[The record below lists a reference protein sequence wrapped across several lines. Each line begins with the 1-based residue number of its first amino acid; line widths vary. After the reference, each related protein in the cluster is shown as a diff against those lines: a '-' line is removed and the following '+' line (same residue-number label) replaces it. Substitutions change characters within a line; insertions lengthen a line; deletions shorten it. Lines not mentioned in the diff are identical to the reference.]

1 MIRTLDMDLGNTLGG
16 IGKILFAVGFT
27 ASIINL
33 TGLFGEFSEGR
44 IIELSAIGFAG
55 FVLIG
60 IGRKMKGKDKLNE
73 KLDFDVKKNTD
84 KNPDSETFTKN
95 TDEEDSKP

>member
-1 MIRTLDMDLGNTLGG
+1 MNLGNTLGG
-16 IGKILFAVGFT
+16 IGKIMFAVGF
-27 ASIINL
+27 AAAIINL

-60 IGRKMKGKDKLNE
+60 IGRKMKRKDKLNE
-73 KLDFDVKKNTD
+73 KLDSDV
-84 KNPDSETFTKN
+84 EKN

>member
-1 MIRTLDMDLGNTLGG
+1 MNLGNTLSG

-33 TGLFGEFSEGR
+33 TGLVGEFSEGR

-55 FVLIG
+55 FILIG
-60 IGRKMKGKDKLNE
+60 IGRKMKRKDKLNE
-73 KLDFDVKKNTD
+73 KLDSDV
-84 KNPDSETFTKN
+84 EKN

>member
-1 MIRTLDMDLGNTLGG
+1 MIRTLDMDLGKTLES

-27 ASIINL
+27 VSILGI
-33 TGLFGEFSEGR
+33 TGLFGEFSNDW
-44 IIELSAIGFAG
+44 IILISGIGFAG

-60 IGRKMKGKDKLNE
+60 IGRKMKRKDTLNE
-73 KLDFDVKKNTD
+73 KLDSDVK
-84 KNPDSETFTKN
+84 KN

>member
-1 MIRTLDMDLGNTLGG
+1 MTRTLDMDLGNTLGG
-16 IGKILFAVGFT
+16 IGKIMFAVGFT
-27 ASIINL
+27 AAIINL
-33 TGLFGEFSEGR
+33 TGIFVEFSGGR

-60 IGRKMKGKDKLNE
+60 IGRKMKRKDKLNE
-73 KLDFDVKKNTD
+73 KLDSDV
-84 KNPDSETFTKN
+84 EKN

>member
-1 MIRTLDMDLGNTLGG
+1 MTRTLDMDLGNTLGG

-27 ASIINL
+27 AAIINL
-33 TGLFGEFSEGR
+33 TGIFGEFSEGR

-73 KLDFDVKKNTD
+73 KLDSDVKNTD

>member
-1 MIRTLDMDLGNTLGG
+1 MTRTFDMDLGKTLGS
-16 IGKILFAVGFT
+16 IGKIMFAVGFT
-27 ASIINL
+27 AAIINL
-33 TGLFGEFSEGR
+33 TGLFVEFSGGR

-84 KNPDSETFTKN
+84 KNPDSETFAKN

>member
-1 MIRTLDMDLGNTLGG
+1 MTSTLDMDLGNTLGG

-73 KLDFDVKKNTD
+73 KLDSDVKNTD

-95 TDEEDSKP
+95 TDEEDSKS

>member
-1 MIRTLDMDLGNTLGG
+1 MTWTLNMNL
-16 IGKILFAVGFT
+16 GKILSNIGMIMFVIGFAT
-27 ASIINL
+27 SIMGV

-44 IIELSAIGFAG
+44 IIELSAIGFTG

-60 IGRKMKGKDKLNE
+60 IGRKMKRKDELNE
-73 KLDFDVKKNTD
+73 KLDSDVK
-84 KNPDSETFTKN
+84 KN

>member
-1 MIRTLDMDLGNTLGG
+1 MTRTLDMDLGNTLGG
-16 IGKILFAVGFT
+16 IGKILFAIGFT
-27 ASIINL
+27 AAIINL
-33 TGLFGEFSEGR
+33 TGIFGEFSEGR

-73 KLDFDVKKNTD
+73 KLDSDVKNTD

>member
-1 MIRTLDMDLGNTLGG
+1 MTRTFDMDLGKTFSS

-33 TGLFGEFSEGR
+33 TGLFGEFSVVM
-44 IIELSAIGFAG
+44 IIEMSAIGFAG
-55 FVLIG
+55 FALIG

-73 KLDFDVKKNTD
+73 KLDSDVKKNTD
-84 KNPDSETFTKN
+84 KNPDSKTFTKN
-95 TDEEDSKP
+95 TDEEDSKL

>member
-1 MIRTLDMDLGNTLGG
+1 VKVKSLRR
-16 IGKILFAVGFT
+16 VGLLATPQGWAPFK
-27 ASIINL
+27 
-33 TGLFGEFSEGR
+33 GGR

-60 IGRKMKGKDKLNE
+60 IGRKMKRKDTLNE

-84 KNPDSETFTKN
+84 KNPDSETFAKN

>member
-1 MIRTLDMDLGNTLGG
+1 MNLGNTLGG
-16 IGKILFAVGFT
+16 IGKIMFAVGFT
-27 ASIINL
+27 AALINL
-33 TGLFGEFSEGR
+33 TGLFVEFSGGR

-60 IGRKMKGKDKLNE
+60 IGRKMKRKDKLNE
-73 KLDFDVKKNTD
+73 KLDSDV
-84 KNPDSETFTKN
+84 EKN